1 MKNKQTCILI
11 LGMHRSGTSA
21 LAGFLNI
28 LDINAG
34 RELMPASKKNNEK
47 GFFENQR
54 VVDFNEKKLFPLF
67 GLSWDSLGVLKEG
80 WHLDARLDD
89 LYIQAKSII
98 SQDYENDDFF
108 LIKDPRICLLFP
120 FWEKVLLDSGIN
132 IKIILPFR
140 NPLEVAESL
149 KKRDMF
155 SIEKSLMLWT
165 KHLLYSE
172 CYTRNYDRVFIGF
185 DDFMNNTQ
193 EFCTKMSDLLHHDF
207 MSVFKTKKEEV
218 DTFLDVGLKHHNKKV
233 NLDEIQFSLVKS
245 TTELFLEQKDDKNSL
260 SQSDKLRLEYEFFIN
275 AYSAEFLENK
285 KEINLKNQLTQE
297 LKKIVQN
304 REQQVEDRKKDIDKK
319 NDKIQELKK
328 IVQNREQ
335 QVEDRK
341 KDIDKKNDKIQEL
354 NKTVVNREQQVEDR
368 KKDIDKKNDKIQE
381 LNKTVVNREQQI
393 QDRKADIEFK
403 NDVIDAMRIKNRVK
417 ALFGLYKRKN
427 VLSKK
432 NKPIVPASN
441 PLVSI
446 IIPFKDKPELLRCV
460 IESIVKLSAYKNY
473 EILCIN
479 NNTQDPET
487 FKEMTRLEKLYEK
500 VNFFDY
506 NEVFNFSKL
515 NNYAVKNYAKGEYLV
530 FMNNDIEIISVNWME
545 ALLEHSM
552 SENIGAVGAKLYYKD
567 NTIQHAGV
575 VLNNNNAPI
584 HAYHKLN
591 RYSDKKELREVTEYL
606 AVTAALLMIKREKFD
621 AIDGFDESLAIAY
634 NDVDLCFRLKKS
646 GYKNLF
652 TPHCEA
658 YHYESLSRGYEDTPQ
673 KQQRLQKEKDV
684 LISKHNELMSGKD
697 K

>member
-297 LKKIVQN
+297 LKKIVQ
-304 REQQVEDRKKDIDKK
+304 
-319 NDKIQELKK
+319 
-328 IVQNREQ
+328 
-335 QVEDRK
+335 
-341 KDIDKKNDKIQEL
+341 
-354 NKTVVNREQQVEDR
+354 NREQQVEDR